1 MLQNRS
7 QIVDAIKT
15 VALAFGELNEKI
27 VFVRGAIVGLYADD
41 PGAPEVRPTN
51 DIDIVLEIISLIE
64 LENLREK
71 FAGRGIKIAKD
82 EKILCHF
89 TYRNILLD
97 VMSTKE
103 VGWAP
108 SNPWFGRGFKHLQS
122 YTLDNVT
129 INILPLAFYLASKFV
144 AYTARG
150 VDPRTSH
157 DFEDIIYILDNR
169 KTWVKD
175 ILESDIVVK
184 SYIIDQ
190 LKKLRDDLFLQEA
203 VLAHL
208 EPATQIQR
216 FEMLYKKLE
225 EIIN

>member
-7 QIVDAIKT
+7 QILNAIKT

-27 VFVRGAIVGLYADD
+27 VFVGGAVIGLYADD
-41 PGAPEVRPTN
+41 PGAPEVRPTK
-51 DIDIVLEIISLIE
+51 DIDIVLEITSLLE

-82 EKILCHF
+82 EKILCRF
-89 TYRNILLD
+89 TYRNIILD

-108 SNPWFGRGFKHLQS
+108 SNPWFCEGFKHLEG

-129 INILPLAFYLASKFV
+129 INLLPVAFYLASKFV

-150 VDPRTSH
+150 ADPRTSH

-175 ILESDIVVK
+175 ILESDPSVK
-184 SYIIDQ
+184 SFIIDQ
-190 LKKLRDDLFLQEA
+190 FKDLRDDVFLQEA

-208 EPATQIQR
+208 EPATQIER
-216 FEMLYKKLE
+216 FEMLFEKLE
-225 EIIN
+225 EITK